1 MKDFIQLAQTRRSV
15 RSYTQEP
22 VSNEDM
28 QYIMECARIA
38 PSAVNFQPWHF
49 YIVRTPELQAKL
61 RQTYSREWPHST
73 SSAASAT
80 TSHGTADSTRRTMA
94 T

>member
-61 RQTYSREWPHST
+61 RQTYSREWFN
-73 SSAASAT
+73 
-80 TSHGTADSTRRTMA
+80 TAPLYIVGCIRHDQSWHRRFD
-94 T
+94 